1 MKKISLIAPCHF
13 GLEAVLKREI
23 YDLGYDVTKTVDGR
37 VTFEGD
43 VEAVALANIGL
54 RTAERLLLEVGSFHA
69 ENFEEFFE
77 GIYSLP
83 WENFIPADSKF
94 WVTKVST
101 VKSKLYAASSLQ
113 SVAKKAMVKRLS
125 DKLHVSH
132 FAEEGDP
139 YPVRIFLMKDEVTVG
154 LDTTGAPLHKRGYR
168 ALTARAPIS
177 ETLAAA
183 LLALTPWKPGRLLA
197 DPFCGSGTFLIEA
210 AMRAAN
216 IAPGLNRDFTAE
228 AWTNII
234 APRVWKDAR
243 EEAKAEIVPLE
254 KGCFFG
260 SDIDGAMIA
269 KARKNAEAAGVAKGI
284 VFSEKDVKDF
294 YVKGSYGFLLTNPPY
309 GERLEDEAAL
319 PALYGALGEAYRGL
333 DKWSLYLITSY
344 EDAPA
349 KIGRRPDKNRKIY
362 NGMMRTYFYTFAGP
376 KPDDGGSRGREWKKE
391 R

>member
-1 MKKISLIAPCHF
+1 MIAPCHF

-23 YDLGYDVTKTVDGR
+23 YDLGYDVTRTVDGR

-43 VEAVALANIGL
+43 VEAIALANIGL

-69 ENFEEFFE
+69 ETFDEFFE
-77 GIYSLP
+77 GMYSIP
-83 WENFIPADSKF
+83 WEDYVPADGRF

-101 VKSKLYAASSLQ
+101 VKSKLFAASTLQ
-113 SVAKKAMVKRLS
+113 SMGKKAMVKRLG
-125 DKLHVSH
+125 DRLHVSS
-132 FAEEGDP
+132 FEEKGES
-139 YPVRIFLMKDEVTVG
+139 YPVRIFIMKDEVTVG

-168 ALTARAPIS
+168 ALTAKAPIS

-210 AMRAAN
+210 AMRAAHM
-216 IAPGLNRDFTAE
+216 APGLNRSFTAE

-234 APRVWKDAR
+234 APSVWHEAR
-243 EEAKAEIVPLE
+243 CEAKAEIVPLE
-254 KGCFFG
+254 RGCFFG
-260 SDIDGAMIA
+260 SDVDGAMIA
-269 KARKNAEAAGVAKGI
+269 KARKNAAAAGVAKGI
-284 VFSEKDVKDF
+284 VFSEGDVRDF
-294 YVKGSYGFLLTNPPY
+294 HIDGSYGFLLTNPPY

-319 PALYGALGEAYRGL
+319 PAIYGALGEAFRGL
-333 DKWSLYLITSY
+333 DKWSLYMITSY
-344 EDAPA
+344 EDAPG

-376 KPDDGGSRGREWKKE
+376 RPEDGRVGDGEWKKG